1 MSMPSITET
10 ARERFARNL
19 RIWRAARGF
28 SQQYLAEQADLS
40 RVYIS
45 KVENSA
51 ASVSIDTMEKLAV
64 VLAIDIA
71 DLLAAHVTHTLD
83 TTVRRP

>member
-1 MSMPSITET
+1 MSMLSTTET

-19 RIWRAARGF
+19 RSWREARGL
-28 SQQYLAEQADLS
+28 SQQILAEQAALS
-40 RVYIS
+40 RQYIS

-71 DLLAAHVTHTLD
+71 DLLSKPVSHH
-83 TTVRRP
+83 P

>member
-1 MSMPSITET
+1 MSMPTTTET

-19 RIWRAARGF
+19 RTWRVARGL
-28 SQQYLAEQADLS
+28 SQQRLAEQADLS

-71 DLLAAHVTHTLD
+71 DLLSTHVSHHA
-83 TTVRRP
+83 

>member
-1 MSMPSITET
+1 MSMPSTTET
-10 ARERFARNL
+10 ARKRFARNL
-19 RIWRAARGF
+19 RAWRMTRGL
-28 SQQYLAEQADLS
+28 SQQHLAEQANLS

-51 ASVSIDTMEKLAV
+51 ASVSLDTMEKLAV

-71 DLLAAHVTHTLD
+71 DLLALHVAHHS
-83 TTVRRP
+83 

>member
-1 MSMPSITET
+1 MSIPSNTET
-10 ARERFARNL
+10 ARQRFARNL
-19 RIWRAARGF
+19 RTYRAARGL
-28 SQQYLAEQADLS
+28 SQQHLAEQADLS

-51 ASVSIDTMEKLAV
+51 ASISIDTMEKLAT

-71 DLLAAHVTHTLD
+71 ELLSAYESS
-83 TTVRRP
+83 

>member
-1 MSMPSITET
+1 MSIPSNTET
-10 ARERFARNL
+10 ARQRFARNL
-19 RIWRAARGF
+19 RAYRGARGI
-28 SQQYLAEQADLS
+28 SQQHLAEQADLS

-51 ASVSIDTMEKLAV
+51 ASISIDTMEKLAV

-71 DLLAAHVTHTLD
+71 DLLSVDLSHHA
-83 TTVRRP
+83 

>member
-1 MSMPSITET
+1 MSMPLTTET

-19 RIWRAARGF
+19 RAWRAVRGL
-28 SQQYLAEQADLS
+28 SQQHLAERADLS

-51 ASVSIDTMEKLAV
+51 ASVSIDTMERLAV
-64 VLAIDIA
+64 VLAIDIT
-71 DLLAAHVTHTLD
+71 DLLSAHVSHHA
-83 TTVRRP
+83 

>member
-1 MSMPSITET
+1 MSTPPKTVN

-19 RIWRAARGF
+19 RRWRATRGL
-28 SQQYLAEQADLS
+28 SQQYVAEQAGLS

-51 ASVSIDTMEKLAV
+51 ASVSIDAMEKIAI
-64 VLAIDIA
+64 VLSIDIS
-71 DLLAAHVTHTLD
+71 DLLVM
-83 TTVRRP
+83 